1 MIEQI
6 GEKYTPEQARGL
18 NPLVLAYIGDSVYDL
33 FIRTHIA
40 RRGKA
45 GRLHQLSAGVVCA
58 RSQAQAAKKLAQ
70 SFTPEET
77 EVFLRGRN
85 AKTATV
91 PKNMETAD
99 YHMATG
105 LEAVVG
111 YLYLTGQDAR
121 MRGMMDTV
129 ISEGDL

>member
-1 MIEQI
+1 M
-6 GEKYTPEQARGL
+6 
-18 NPLVLAYIGDSVYDL
+18 NPHAVIYEGDWRMLSEESIWRFL
-33 FIRTHIA
+33 QEHSHE
-40 RRGKA
+40 GK
-45 GRLHQLSAGVVCA
+45 Q
-58 RSQAQAAKKLAQ
+58 
-70 SFTPEET
+70 PEET

-121 MRGMMDTV
+121 LRGMMDTV